1 MREGRRPGMQPD
13 PSSEVLI
20 DTLSPSPATCSAAIP
35 SLKPLFRNP
44 RSKLVRYLLRA
55 PWEQAA

>member
-1 MREGRRPGMQPD
+1 MQPD